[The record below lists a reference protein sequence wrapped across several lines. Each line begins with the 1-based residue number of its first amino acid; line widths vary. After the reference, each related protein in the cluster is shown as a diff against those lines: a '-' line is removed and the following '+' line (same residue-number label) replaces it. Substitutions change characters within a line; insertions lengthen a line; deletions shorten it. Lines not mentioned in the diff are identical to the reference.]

1 MVGQAQAA
9 QMVCRFSE
17 GDASMGDLLG
27 GKGSNLCEMTRLGLP
42 VPPGFVITTQV
53 CRDYLAGDYTL
64 PDGLAGTIRE
74 RIAELEQAIGHE
86 FGSST
91 NPLLVSVRSGARIS
105 MPGMMDT
112 ILNLG
117 INDKIVEGLGAMM
130 GDRRPAW
137 DAYRRF
143 IQIYAEVVQEVAAEP
158 FEECLAEHKA
168 RAGVEL
174 DYELSAVQLQA
185 VTRDFKAM
193 ARESAGSAPPEDPWE
208 QLMGAVDAVFR
219 SWNNPRAIVYRNQY
233 GIDHDMGTAV
243 TIMGMVYGNLGPTSG
258 TGVLFTRNPS
268 NGQREMYGE
277 FLSNAQGEDVVAG
290 VRTPEPLAS
299 LAKVMPERSEE
310 LLTLAGD
317 LERHYRDVQD
327 VEFTIEQGRLYLLQ
341 TRNAKRTPLSSV
353 KTAVDMVHEGMIDR
367 EQALQRVDPEE
378 ITQLLVPQFAS
389 DLSEEE
395 LRERLLATGAG
406 ASPGAASGRVCF
418 DADTAVDLAR
428 RGERVLLVRPETK
441 PDDIHGIIAA
451 AGVVTSR
458 GGVTSHAAVVTRGLG
473 KPCIVGCESLQV
485 DLELLEMSGNGQTV
499 KAGERVSI
507 DGTLGN
513 VYSGEL
519 ATVNPRLED
528 LPEASELLS
537 WADEA
542 RRLGVMANADT
553 PADARQAIVMGA
565 EGIGLCRTEHM
576 FLDPNRLPAVR
587 QMLLNSEAA
596 EEWRREQ
603 EALDS
608 RFRGNDE
615 LAGRRVDPLANPF
628 MNPEAADIPA
638 EVVDFYQALER
649 VKLLQTNDFRGILRA
664 MSRRPVIIRLLDAP
678 LHEFLPPY
686 DELLTELATL
696 RAQHEMGGG
705 RPHPDHLPEGER
717 ILAEK
722 EAFLHQVD
730 SLRESNPMLGHR
742 GCRLGLSFPEI
753 YRMQVEAII
762 TAGAQL
768 VSEGIE
774 VHPEVMVPLTVDVE
788 EMRRLRADL
797 TRVASEVQERM
808 GVEVH
813 YKFGTMVETP
823 RAALTAGAVAEES
836 EFFSFGTNDLTQMTY
851 GFSRDDAEGK
861 FLRSYVNEGV
871 LPADPFQSIDRDGV
885 GELVRLAVQAG
896 RRVRPELEIGI
907 CGEHG
912 GDPASVAFCH
922 EAGLDYVSCSPFR
935 VPVARLA
942 AAQAALEG

>member
-1 MVGQAQAA
+1 MVVEAQAA
-9 QMVCRFSE
+9 QMVYRFSE
-17 GDASMGDLLG
+17 GDASMADLLG

-53 CRDYLAGDYTL
+53 CRDYLAGDYML
-64 PDGLAGTIRE
+64 PEGLAGTIRE
-74 RIAELEQAIGHE
+74 RIAELEEAIGHE
-86 FGSST
+86 FGSTS

-117 INDKIVEGLGAMM
+117 INDEIVEGLGAMM

-143 IQIYAEVVQEVAAEP
+143 VQIYAEVVQEVPPEP
-158 FEECLAEHKA
+158 FEDCLAEHKA

-174 DYELSAVQLQA
+174 DYQLTAAQLQA
-185 VTRDFKAM
+185 VTRDFKAI
-193 ARESAGSAPPEDPWE
+193 ALEHAGAAPPDDPWE
-208 QLMGAVDAVFR
+208 QLMGAVEAVFR
-219 SWNNPRAIVYRNQY
+219 SWNNPRATVYRNQY

-258 TGVLFTRNPS
+258 TGVLFTRDPS
-268 NGQREMYGE
+268 TGRRQVYGE
-277 FLSNAQGEDVVAG
+277 FLTNAQGEDVVAG
-290 VRTPEPLAS
+290 VRTPEPLSA

-310 LLTLAGD
+310 LLSLAGD
-317 LERHYRDVQD
+317 LEKHYRDVQD

-353 KTAVDMVHEGMIDR
+353 KTAVDMVQEGMIDKR
-367 EQALQRVDPEE
+367 QALKRVDPEE
-378 ITQLLVPQFAS
+378 ITQLLVPQFAA
-389 DLSEEE
+389 DLSREE
-395 LRERLLATGAG
+395 LEERLVATGAG
-406 ASPGAASGRVCF
+406 ASPGAASGLVCF
-418 DADTAVDLAR
+418 DADMAVDLAR
-428 RGERVLLVRPETK
+428 RGETVILVRPETK
-441 PDDIHGIIAA
+441 PDDIHGIIAS

-473 KPCIVGCESLQV
+473 KPCIVGCEGLQV
-485 DLELLEMSGNGQTV
+485 DLDLREMRGNGHTLSE
-499 KAGERVSI
+499 GETVSI
-507 DGTLGN
+507 DGALGN
-513 VYSGEL
+513 VYTGEL

-528 LPEASELLS
+528 LPEARELLR
-537 WADEA
+537 WADET

-587 QMLLNSEAA
+587 QMLLNAEVA
-596 EEWRREQ
+596 EEWRRERNGH
-603 EALDS
+603 S
-608 RFRGNDE
+608 I
-615 LAGRRVDPLANPF
+615 DPLANPF
-628 MNPEAADIPA
+628 MNPEVSDIPA
-638 EVVDFYQALER
+638 GVVDFYQALDR
-649 VKLLQTNDFRGILRA
+649 VKRLQTNDFRGILRV
-664 MSRRPVIIRLLDAP
+664 MSRKPVIIRLLDAP
-678 LHEFLPPY
+678 LHEFLPLY
-686 DELLTELATL
+686 DELLVELATL
-696 RAQHEMGGG
+696 RATGA
-705 RPHPDHLPEGER
+705 DADV
-717 ILAEK
+717 IAEK
-722 EAFLHQVD
+722 EEFLNRVD

-742 GCRLGLSFPEI
+742 GCRLGLSFPDI

-768 VSEGIE
+768 VSEGLE
-774 VHPEVMVPLTVDVE
+774 VHPEIMIPLTVDVE

-861 FLRSYVNEGV
+861 FLRNYINEGV
-871 LPADPFQSIDRDGV
+871 LPVDPFESIDRDGV
-885 GELVRLAVQAG
+885 GELVRMAVKAG

-912 GDPASVAFCH
+912 GDPRSIAFCH
-922 EAGLDYVSCSPFR
+922 EAELDYVSCSPFR

-942 AAQAALEG
+942 AAQAALQDI

>member
-9 QMVCRFSE
+9 QMVYRFNE
-17 GDASMGDLLG
+17 GDASMGDILG

-53 CRDYLAGDYTL
+53 CRDYLAEDHTL
-64 PDGLAGTIRE
+64 PEGLTETIRE
-74 RIAELEQAIGHE
+74 RICQLEESIGHE
-86 FGSST
+86 FGSTT

-117 INDKIVEGLGAMM
+117 INDEIVEGLAAMM

-143 IQIYAEVVQEVAAEP
+143 IQIYAEVVQGAPPEP

-168 RAGVEL
+168 RARVEL
-174 DYELSAVQLQA
+174 DYELTAEQLKA
-185 VTRDFKAM
+185 VTRDFKRI
-193 ARESAGSAPPEDPWE
+193 ARHAAGAPVPDDPWE
-208 QLMGAVDAVFR
+208 QLLGAVEAVFR

-243 TIMGMVYGNLGPTSG
+243 TIMGMVYGNLGPASG
-258 TGVLFTRNPS
+258 TGVLFTRDPS
-268 NGQREMYGE
+268 TGKREVYGE
-277 FLSNAQGEDVVAG
+277 FLINAQGEDVVAG
-290 VRTPEPLAS
+290 VRTPEPLSA
-299 LAKVMPERSEE
+299 LAKTMPERSRE
-310 LLTLAGD
+310 LLELAAR
-317 LERHYRDVQD
+317 LEKHYRDVQD

-341 TRNAKRTPLSSV
+341 TRNARRTPLSAV
-353 KTAVDMVHEGMIDR
+353 KTAVDMVGEGMIDR
-367 EQALQRVDPEE
+367 QQALMRVDPEE

-389 DLSEEE
+389 DVPAEE
-395 LRERLLATGAG
+395 LESRLMATGAG

-418 DADTAVDLAR
+418 DADVAEDLAR
-428 RGERVLLVRPETK
+428 RGETVILVRPETK
-441 PDDIHGIIAA
+441 PDDIHGIIAS

-473 KPCIVGCESLQV
+473 KPCIVGCESLHV
-485 DLELLEMSGNGQTV
+485 DLELQEMSGNGLTL
-499 KAGERVSI
+499 GEGDRVSM
-507 DGTLGN
+507 DGALGR
-513 VYSGEL
+513 VYMGEFE
-519 ATVNPRLED
+519 TVNPRLED
-528 LPEASELLS
+528 LPEARELLT

-576 FLDPNRLPAVR
+576 FLDPRRLPAVR

-596 EEWRREQ
+596 EEWRKEH
-603 EALDS
+603 EGS
-608 RFRGNDE
+608 NIG
-615 LAGRRVDPLANPF
+615 PLANPF
-628 MNPEAADIPA
+628 MNPEVSDIPA
-638 EVVDFYQALER
+638 EVRDFYQALER
-649 VKLLQTNDFRGILRA
+649 VKRLQTYDFRGILRV
-664 MSRRPVIIRLLDAP
+664 MSRKPVIIRLLDAP

-686 DELLTELATL
+686 DGLLTELATL
-696 RAQHEMGGG
+696 RATGGS
-705 RPHPDHLPEGER
+705 PDD
-717 ILAEK
+717 LAEK
-722 EAFLHQVD
+722 ETFLQRVE
-730 SLRESNPMLGHR
+730 SLRETNPMLGHR

-762 TAGAQL
+762 SAAAQL
-768 VSEGIE
+768 VSERVE
-774 VHPEVMVPLTVDVE
+774 VHPEIMIPLTVDAE

-823 RAALTAGAVAEES
+823 RAALTAGEVAAES

-871 LPADPFQSIDRDGV
+871 LPVDPFESIDREGV
-885 GELVRLAVQAG
+885 GALVRLAVDAG
-896 RRVRPELEIGI
+896 RKVRPQLEIGI

-912 GDPASVAFCH
+912 GDPKSVEFCH

-942 AAQAALEG
+942 AAQAALRDR

>member
-1 MVGQAQAA
+1 MVY
-9 QMVCRFSE
+9 RFSE

-53 CRDYLAGDYTL
+53 CRDYLAGDHTL
-64 PDGLAGTIRE
+64 PEGLPGTVRE
-74 RIAELEQAIGHE
+74 RIAELERAIGHE
-86 FGSST
+86 FGSRS

-117 INDKIVEGLGAMM
+117 INDDIVEGLGAMM
-130 GDRRPAW
+130 GARRPAW

-143 IQIYAEVVQEVAAEP
+143 IQIYAEVVQEVPPEP
-158 FEECLAEHKA
+158 FEECLAGHKA
-168 RAGVEL
+168 RAGVGL
-174 DYELSAVQLQA
+174 DYELTAEQLHA
-185 VTRDFKAM
+185 VTGDFKNI
-193 ARESAGSAPPEDPWE
+193 ARQHAGVAPPEDPWE
-208 QLMGAVDAVFR
+208 QLFGAVEAVFR
-219 SWNNPRAIVYRNQY
+219 SWNNPRATVYRNQY

-268 NGQREMYGE
+268 NGRREVYGE

-290 VRTPEPLAS
+290 VRTPEPLSS
-299 LAKVMPERSEE
+299 LAKVMPERSAE
-310 LLTLAGD
+310 LLNLAGN
-317 LERHYRDVQD
+317 LEKHYRDVQD
-327 VEFTIEQGRLYLLQ
+327 VEFTIEQGTLYLLQ

-353 KTAVDMVHEGMIDR
+353 KTAVDMVREGMIDR
-367 EQALQRVDPEE
+367 EQALRRVDPEE
-378 ITQLLVPQFAS
+378 ITQLLVPQFAA
-389 DLSEEE
+389 DLSEGE
-395 LRERLLATGAG
+395 LEAQLVATGAG

-418 DADTAVDLAR
+418 DADKAVDLAR
-428 RGERVLLVRPETK
+428 RGERVVLVRPETK

-499 KAGERVSI
+499 KEGERISI

-513 VYSGEL
+513 VYVGEL

-528 LPEASELLS
+528 LPEASELLG
-537 WADEA
+537 WADEV

-596 EEWRREQ
+596 EAWRRRHEG
-603 EALDS
+603 E
-608 RFRGNDE
+608 NIH
-615 LAGRRVDPLANPF
+615 PLANPF
-628 MNPEAADIPA
+628 MNPEVSDIPS

-686 DELLTELATL
+686 DELLTELAML
-696 RAQHEMGGG
+696 RAQHEMGKGG
-705 RPHPDHLPEGER
+705 PHSNPLPEGEG

-753 YRMQVEAII
+753 YRMQVEAIM

-774 VHPEVMVPLTVDVE
+774 VHPEIMIPLTVDVE

-797 TRVASEVQERM
+797 TRVAAEVQERM
-808 GVEVH
+808 GVEVG

-861 FLRSYVNEGV
+861 FLRNYINEGV
-871 LPADPFQSIDRDGV
+871 LPVDPFESIDREGV
-885 GELVRLAVQAG
+885 GELVRIAVKAG
-896 RRVRPELEIGI
+896 RRTRPDLEIGI

-912 GDPASVAFCH
+912 GDPRSVAFCH
-922 EAGLDYVSCSPFR
+922 EAELDYVSCSPFR

-942 AAQAALEG
+942 AAQAALG

>member
-1 MVGQAQAA
+1 MVVQAQAA
-9 QMVCRFSE
+9 QMVYRFSE

-27 GKGSNLCEMTRLGLP
+27 GKGSNLCEMTRMGLP

-64 PDGLAGTIRE
+64 PEGLAATVRE
-74 RIAELEQAIGHE
+74 RVGELEEAIGHE
-86 FGSST
+86 FGSAT

-117 INDKIVEGLGAMM
+117 INDEIVEGLGAMM
-130 GDRRPAW
+130 GDGRPAW

-143 IQIYAEVVQEVAAEP
+143 VQIYAEVVQEVAPEP

-174 DYELSAVQLQA
+174 DYELSAGQLQA
-185 VTRDFKAM
+185 VTRDFKEI
-193 ARESAGSAPPEDPWE
+193 ARESAGAAPPDDPWE
-208 QLMGAVDAVFR
+208 QLFGAVEAVFR
-219 SWNNPRAIVYRNQY
+219 SWNNPRATVYRNQY

-268 NGQREMYGE
+268 NGKREVYGE

-290 VRTPEPLAS
+290 VRTPEPLSA
-299 LAKVMPERSEE
+299 LAGVMPERSEE
-310 LLTLAGD
+310 LLRLAAN
-317 LERHYRDVQD
+317 LETHYRDVQD

-353 KTAVDMVHEGMIDR
+353 KTAVDMVREGMIDR
-367 EQALQRVDPEE
+367 EQALKRVDPEE
-378 ITQLLVPQFAS
+378 ITQLLVPQFAA
-389 DLSEEE
+389 DLSPEE
-395 LRERLLATGAG
+395 LAERLLATGAG

-418 DADTAVDLAR
+418 DADVAEDLAR
-428 RGERVLLVRPETK
+428 RGEQVILVRPETK
-441 PDDIHGIIAA
+441 PDDIHGIIAS

-473 KPCIVGCESLQV
+473 KPCIVGCEGMQV
-485 DLELLEMSGNGQTV
+485 DLELKEMNGNGLTLRE
-499 KAGERVSI
+499 GDRVSM
-507 DGTLGN
+507 DGTLGQ
-513 VYSGEL
+513 VYVGEL

-528 LPEASELLS
+528 LPEANVLLR

-553 PADARQAIVMGA
+553 PADARQALVMGA

-596 EEWRREQ
+596 EEWRREH
-603 EALDS
+603 EGS
-608 RFRGNDE
+608 RI
-615 LAGRRVDPLANPF
+615 DPLANPF
-628 MNPEAADIPA
+628 MNPEVSDIPSA
-638 EVVDFYQALER
+638 VVDFYQALER
-649 VKLLQTNDFRGILRA
+649 VKRLQTSDFRGILRA
-664 MSRRPVIIRLLDAP
+664 MSRKPVIIRLLDAP

-686 DELLTELATL
+686 DELLAELVML
-696 RAQHEMGGG
+696 RATGA
-705 RPHPDHLPEGER
+705 DGEV
-717 ILAEK
+717 IGEK
-722 EAFLHQVD
+722 EAFLQRVE
-730 SLRESNPMLGHR
+730 SLRETNPMLGHR

-753 YRMQVEAII
+753 YRMQVEAIV
-762 TAGAQL
+762 TAGGQL
-768 VSEGIE
+768 VAEGVE
-774 VHPEVMVPLTVDVE
+774 VHPEIMIPLTVDVE

-797 TRVASEVQERM
+797 TRVADEVQERM
-808 GVEVH
+808 GVEVR

-871 LPADPFQSIDRDGV
+871 LPVDPFESIDRDGV
-885 GELVRLAVQAG
+885 GELVRLAVNAG
-896 RRVRPELEIGI
+896 RKVRPDLEIGI

-922 EAGLDYVSCSPFR
+922 EAGWTTSR
-935 VPVARLA
+935 ARPS
-942 AAQAALEG
+942 GCRWRGWRRRRRRCGTVRFC

>member
-1 MVGQAQAA
+1 MVAQTQAA
-9 QMVCRFSE
+9 KLVYRFSE
-17 GDASMGDLLG
+17 GDASMAELLG

-64 PDGLAGTIRE
+64 PEGLAATVRE
-74 RIAELEQAIGHE
+74 RIAELEESIGHE
-86 FGSST
+86 FGSTT

-117 INDKIVEGLGAMM
+117 INDDIVEGLGEMM

-143 IQIYAEVVQEVAAEP
+143 IQIYAEVVQEVAPEP

-168 RAGVEL
+168 RAGVVL
-174 DYELSAVQLQA
+174 DYQLTDDQLQA
-185 VTRDFKAM
+185 VTRDFKDI
-193 ARESAGSAPPEDPWE
+193 AREHAGAPPPDDPWE
-208 QLMGAVDAVFR
+208 QLFGAVEAVFR
-219 SWNNPRAIVYRNQY
+219 SWNNPRATVYRNQY
-233 GIDHDMGTAV
+233 GIDHNMGTAV

-258 TGVLFTRNPS
+258 TGVLFTRDPS
-268 NGQREMYGE
+268 TGRREVYGE
-277 FLSNAQGEDVVAG
+277 FLTNAQGEDVVAG
-290 VRTPEPLAS
+290 VRTPEPLSA
-299 LAKVMPERSEE
+299 LANAMPERSEE
-310 LLTLAGD
+310 LLSLASN

-327 VEFTIEQGRLYLLQ
+327 VEFTIEEGHLYLLQ

-367 EQALQRVDPEE
+367 EQALKRVDPEE
-378 ITQLLVPQFAS
+378 ITQLLVPQFAAN
-389 DLSEEE
+389 LAEEKLE
-395 LRERLLATGAG
+395 ESLLTTGAG

-418 DADTAVDLAR
+418 DADVAEDLAR
-428 RGERVLLVRPETK
+428 RGEQVILVRPETK
-441 PDDIHGIIAA
+441 PDDIHGIIASS
-451 AGVVTSR
+451 GVVTSR

-473 KPCIVGCESLQV
+473 KPCIVGCEGMQV
-485 DLELLEMSGNGQTV
+485 DLELREMSGNGLTLRE
-499 KAGERVSI
+499 GDRVSI
-507 DGTLGN
+507 DGALGR
-513 VYSGEL
+513 VYTGEL

-528 LPEASELLS
+528 LPEARELLG
-537 WADEA
+537 WADET

-553 PADARQAIVMGA
+553 PADARQAILMGA

-596 EEWRREQ
+596 EEWRREH
-603 EALDS
+603 E
-608 RFRGNDE
+608 GCTI
-615 LAGRRVDPLANPF
+615 DPLANPF
-628 MNPEAADIPA
+628 MNPEVSDIPSA
-638 EVVDFYQALER
+638 VVDFYQALER
-649 VKLLQTNDFRGILRA
+649 VKRLQTDDFRGILRV
-664 MSRRPVIIRLLDAP
+664 MSRKPVIIRLLDAP

-686 DELLTELATL
+686 DELLIELATL
-696 RAQHEMGGG
+696 RATGT
-705 RPHPDHLPEGER
+705 DADLVS
-717 ILAEK
+717 EK
-722 EAFLHQVD
+722 EAFLHRVD
-730 SLRESNPMLGHR
+730 SLRETNPMLGHR

-762 TAGAQL
+762 TAGGQL

-774 VHPEVMVPLTVDVE
+774 VHPEIMVPLTVDVE
-788 EMRRLRADL
+788 EMRRLRTDL
-797 TRVASEVQERM
+797 TRVAAEVQQRM
-808 GVEVH
+808 DVEVP

-861 FLRSYVNEGV
+861 FLRNYINEGV
-871 LPADPFQSIDRDGV
+871 LPVDPFESIDREGV
-885 GELVRLAVQAG
+885 GELVRLAVKAG
-896 RRVRPELEIGI
+896 RRVRPDLEIGI

-912 GDPASVAFCH
+912 GDPKSVAFCH
-922 EAGLDYVSCSPFR
+922 EAELDYVSCSPFR

-942 AAQAALEG
+942 AAQAALQDS

>member
-9 QMVCRFSE
+9 QMVYRFSE

-53 CRDYLAGDYTL
+53 CRDYLTGDYTL
-64 PDGLAGTIRE
+64 PEGLAATVRE
-74 RIAELEQAIGHE
+74 RITELEEAIGHE
-86 FGSST
+86 FGSTT

-117 INDKIVEGLGAMM
+117 INDDIVEGLGSMM

-143 IQIYAEVVQEVAAEP
+143 IQIYAEVVQEVAPEP
-158 FEECLAEHKA
+158 FEECLGEHKA

-174 DYELSAVQLQA
+174 DYQLTAEQLQA
-185 VTRDFKAM
+185 VTSDFKAI

-208 QLMGAVDAVFR
+208 QLIGAVEAVFR
-219 SWNNPRAIVYRNQY
+219 SWNNPRAIVYRNHN

-258 TGVLFTRNPS
+258 TGVLFTRDPS
-268 NGQREMYGE
+268 TGKREVYGE

-290 VRTPEPLAS
+290 VRTPEPLSA
-299 LAKVMPERSEE
+299 LARAMPERSRE
-310 LLTLAGD
+310 LLSLASN
-317 LERHYRDVQD
+317 LEKHYRDVQD

-353 KTAVDMVHEGMIDR
+353 RTAVDMVREGMIDR
-367 EQALQRVDPEE
+367 EQALMRVDPEE
-378 ITQLLVPQFAS
+378 ITQLLVPQFAA
-389 DLSEEE
+389 DLPEDE
-395 LRERLLATGAG
+395 LSERLLTTGAG

-418 DADTAVDLAR
+418 DADVAEDLAR
-428 RGERVLLVRPETK
+428 RGETVILVRPETK
-441 PDDIHGIIAA
+441 PDDIHGIIAS

-473 KPCIVGCESLQV
+473 KPCIVGCEGMQV
-485 DLELLEMSGNGQTV
+485 DLELGEMNGNGHTLRE
-499 KAGERVSI
+499 GDRVSI
-507 DGTLGN
+507 DGALGQ
-513 VYSGEL
+513 VYVGEL

-528 LPEASELLS
+528 LPEASELLG

-587 QMLLNSEAA
+587 QMLLNSEIA
-596 EEWRREQ
+596 EEWRREH
-603 EALDS
+603 L
-608 RFRGNDE
+608 GHH
-615 LAGRRVDPLANPF
+615 VDPLANPF
-628 MNPEAADIPA
+628 MNPEVSDIPA
-638 EVVDFYQALER
+638 AVVDFYQALDR
-649 VKLLQTNDFRGILRA
+649 VKRLQTNDFRGILRV
-664 MSRRPVIIRLLDAP
+664 MSRKPVIIRLLDAP

-686 DELLTELATL
+686 DELLMELATL
-696 RAQHEMGGG
+696 RARHEMAGE
-705 RPHPDHLPEGER
+705 RPHPDPLPEGEG
-717 ILAEK
+717 IIAEK
-722 EAFLHQVD
+722 EAFLNRVD

-774 VHPEVMVPLTVDVE
+774 VHPEIMIPLTVDVE

-808 GVEVH
+808 AVEVP

-871 LPADPFQSIDRDGV
+871 LPVDPFESIDRHGV
-885 GELVRLAVQAG
+885 GELVRLAVNAG
-896 RRVRPELEIGI
+896 RRVRPDLEIGI

-912 GDPASVAFCH
+912 GDPRSVAFCH
-922 EAGLDYVSCSPFR
+922 EAALDYVSCSPFR

-942 AAQAALEG
+942 AAQAALRE